1 MRPLFLKRWYDNYLN
16 DYALKSYSQEGEDMI
31 LRRIF
36 ENCTNGFYVDVGAHH
51 PKRFSNTYFFYQKG
65 WMGINIEAMEGSR
78 ELFEKMRPRD
88 INIET
93 AVSNRLET
101 LTYYIFNDTALNG
114 FSNDISSRRDA
125 DSEYHI
131 IRKKEMQTLTLAE
144 ILDKNFPENQ
154 SIDFLSIDVEGLEI
168 KVLLSNNWEKY
179 RPSIILVEVLNTS
192 IEEISNNEIYSFLK
206 AKGYF
211 VLSKTVNTLIFKR
224 ID

>member
-1 MRPLFLKRWYDNYLN
+1 
-16 DYALKSYSQEGEDMI
+16 
-31 LRRIF
+31 
-36 ENCTNGFYVDVGAHH
+36 
-51 PKRFSNTYFFYQKG
+51 
-65 WMGINIEAMEGSR
+65 MGINIEAMEGSR

-144 ILDKNFPENQ
+144 ILDKNLPENQ